1 MAAILAAAMM
11 PWLVSEAAGNVSEEH
26 AFSQIAKNFTGD
38 WSRLRSSRAR
48 QNKDGIKL
56 YLGNLALPEEK
67 LNDFNDFDAKTVAYA
82 YRDEARE
89 DLRHTSFVSA
99 SQKDLAHYEIQ
110 GTLTDYTAGES
121 WCPPSVSAEPEEVWS
136 DYFTWRDRDGH
147 AHVGRRAHY
156 ETRIT
161 PFSGRYAFW
170 YHTAASL
177 SLVDSRTGKVILTR
191 QVEAR
196 DDERYANALRKMFRS
211 FYKEANKFLAEAG
224 AKK

>member
-1 MAAILAAAMM
+1 MLAQKNTRRWKRKGLMAAILAAAMM
-11 PWLVSEAAGNVSEEH
+11 PWPVSEAAGNVSEEH

-82 YRDEARE
+82 YRD
-89 DLRHTSFVSA
+89 
-99 SQKDLAHYEIQ
+99 
-110 GTLTDYTAGES
+110 
-121 WCPPSVSAEPEEVWS
+121 
-136 DYFTWRDRDGH
+136 GH
-147 AHVGRRAHY
+147 AHEGRRAHY